1 MRKLLVSLGIGQ
13 HNAMEIFAVKW
24 NTVSKISKV
33 LLNDVLLDGSSGIMN
48 IITDRLTLGRLQVD
62 EIPATTTVESTKK
75 YIPIR

>member
-1 MRKLLVSLGIGQ
+1 MSLGIGQ

-62 EIPATTTVESTKK
+62 EIPATTTVGSTKK